1 MFHKEFTSDPD
12 IGTTLK
18 KWSESGKERM
28 FSKHRTVFP
37 MFLNGGRS
45 SMLFI
50 LRFFDVFPRETGT
63 SEIVSYVTCSGER
76 ACPTF

>member
-18 KWSESGKERM
+18 KWSESGIVRM

-45 SMLFI
+45 STFFI
-50 LRFFDVFPRETGT
+50 LRFFDVFPREEDWYEWNCGLCH
-63 SEIVSYVTCSGER
+63 VFG
-76 ACPTF
+76 